1 MLLPPSCSILVPH
14 LSGVG
19 EARRLAKAMAIEIGF
34 DIQESEEIAIAVSEL
49 ASNLVKHA
57 QGGHLILTPLEDGGR
72 LGIKIESQ
80 DAGPGIPDVDQA
92 ITDGVSTAGSL
103 GYGLGSIN
111 RLMDELEI
119 RTGTGGKSGTHITCL
134 RWRREHIQT
143 AGVCPLSFGV
153 ATRAC
158 HNMELNGDAFLVK
171 QGNGFTLAALI
182 DGLGH
187 GQFANRAA
195 LAARQY
201 IENHFDQPL
210 EAIFRGAERA
220 CLATRGVVLALAR
233 FDWVTG
239 AIKLTFASVGNIE
252 ARMFGSL
259 APMNFSV
266 RRGVIGLNAPN
277 PVVTGHCWDP
287 DSVLVLFSDGL
298 QSRWRWTDFPELAGA
313 PAPHAARRLLQALAR
328 DNDDATVIVVRK
340 RRMQEGDSL

>member
-14 LSGVG
+14 LSGVS

-34 DIQESEEIAIAVSEL
+34 DIKESEEIAIAVSEL

-57 QGGHLILTPLEDGGR
+57 QSGHLILTPLEDGGR

-92 ITDGVSTAGSL
+92 ITDGFSTTGSL

-111 RLMDELEI
+111 RLMDEFEI
-119 RTGTGGKSGTHITCL
+119 RTSTSGKTGTYITCL
-134 RWRREHIQT
+134 RWRREHIQK

-153 ATRAC
+153 ATRAYQK
-158 HNMELNGDAFLVK
+158 MELNGDAFVVK
-171 QGNGFTLAALI
+171 QGNGFTLTALI

-201 IENHFDQPL
+201 IVNHFDQPL
-210 EAIFRGAERA
+210 EAIFRGVGRA
-220 CLATRGVVLALAR
+220 CRATRGVVLALAR
-233 FDWVTG
+233 FDWAAET
-239 AIKLTFASVGNIE
+239 IKLTFASIGNIE
-252 ARMFGSL
+252 ARAFGSL
-259 APMNFSV
+259 VPTNFIV

-277 PVVTGHCWDP
+277 PVVTEHCWDP
-287 DSVLVLFSDGL
+287 DCVLVLFSDGL
-298 QSRWRWTDFPELAGA
+298 QSRWRWNDFPELAEA
-313 PAPHAARRLLQALAR
+313 PAPHAAQRLLQALAK

-340 RRMQEGDSL
+340 SCIKAGDSL

>member
-1 MLLPPSCSILVPH
+1 
-14 LSGVG
+14 VG

-34 DIQESEEIAIAVSEL
+34 DIQESEEIAIVASEL

-57 QGGHLILTPLEDGGR
+57 QGGRLTLTLLDDGGR
-72 LGIKIESQ
+72 PGIKIESQ
-80 DAGPGIPDVDQA
+80 DAGPGIPDVDRA

-119 RTGTGGKSGTHITCL
+119 RAGINGKTGTYITCL
-134 RWRREHIQT
+134 KRRRENIQK
-143 AGVCPLSFGV
+143 AWVCPLSFGV

-158 HNMELNGDAFLVK
+158 HNMEFNGDAFMVK
-171 QGNGFTLAALI
+171 QGNGFTLVALI

-195 LAARQY
+195 LTARQY
-201 IENHFDQPL
+201 IVNHFDQPL
-210 EAIFRGAERA
+210 DAIFRGVGLA

-233 FDWVTG
+233 FDWATET
-239 AIKLTFASVGNIE
+239 IRLTFASVGNIE

-259 APMNFSV
+259 APTNFIV

-277 PVVTGHCWDP
+277 PVVAGHCWDP

-313 PAPHAARRLLQALAR
+313 PAPRAAKRLLQALAK

-340 RRMQEGDSL
+340 KCMQEGDSL